1 MSKALQEGDRVWIA
15 VYGENCSPVMV
26 EATLL
31 RKHNDNEWVCMAPFY
46 NAQEAL
52 EPFLDTYLR
61 DEPHIYTNV
70 GDLLAALVDE
80 FRDKVK
86 TESSDYWDTMA
97 IRKFYHEQY
106 LKGLEEPKKPA
117 WKEGDEVWFYTDDNI
132 VRDGTIV
139 GTDDGDG
146 LWIIEYVFIGSDNDL
161 DRECVAR
168 AEGEMWHS
176 MEDAARDLSEDLRE
190 EILRNSIS
198 LYDEQKELKER
209 GELRKEIS
217 EILDEGTDN
226 D

>member
-1 MSKALQEGDRVWIA
+1 MSKALQAGDRVWIA
-15 VYGENCSPVMV
+15 VYGENCSPIMI

-31 RKHNDNEWVCMAPFY
+31 RKHNDEWICMAPFY
-46 NAQEAL
+46 NSQESI
-52 EPFLDTYLR
+52 EPFPDTYLR

-80 FRDKVK
+80 FRDRVK
-86 TESSDYWDTMA
+86 TESSAYWDTMA
-97 IRKFYHEQY
+97 IRKFRHEQY
-106 LKGLEEPKKPA
+106 VKGLEEPKKSS

-146 LWIIEYVFIGSDNDL
+146 LWIIEYVYIRSDNEL
-161 DRECVAR
+161 DRERIAR
-168 AEGEMWHS
+168 AEGEMWCS

-198 LYDEQKELKER
+198 LYDEQEER
-209 GELRKEIS
+209 KRSHHVAETTESR
-217 EILDEGTDN
+217 
-226 D
+226 

>member
-1 MSKALQEGDRVWIA
+1 MSRALQAGDRVWIA
-15 VYGENCSPVMV
+15 VYGENCSPIMI

-31 RKHNDNEWVCMAPFY
+31 RKHNDEWVCMAPFY
-46 NAQEAL
+46 NSQESM
-52 EPFLDTYLR
+52 EPFPDTYLR

-86 TESSDYWDTMA
+86 TESSSYWDTMA
-97 IRKFYHEQY
+97 IRKFRHEQY
-106 LKGLEEPKKPA
+106 VKGLEEPKKSS

-132 VRDGTIV
+132 VRDGMIV

-146 LWIIEYVFIGSDNDL
+146 LWIIEYVYIRSDNEL
-161 DRECVAR
+161 DRERIAR

-176 MEDAARDLSEDLRE
+176 MEDAAKDLSEDLRE

-198 LYDEQKELKER
+198 LHDEQEER
-209 GELRKEIS
+209 KSKSQPEV
-217 EILDEGTDN
+217 
-226 D
+226 